1 MIPAITEK
9 QKSLIVNNIVKACDD
24 IHKLNGTGY
33 KYIYLA
39 SGFIAHYNIQGFKT
53 NYDLVDCGYSLADD
67 ILANAAANR
76 WDNFNPGDDNY
87 EYYKS
92 KADVY
97 KRIVDKLSNK
107 KLNLYNT

>member
-39 SGFIAHYNIQGFKT
+39 SGFIAHYNIHGFKA

-92 KADVY
+92 KADIY
-97 KRIVDKLSNK
+97 KRIVDKLRNK

>member
-1 MIPAITEK
+1 
-9 QKSLIVNNIVKACDD
+9 
-24 IHKLNGTGY
+24 
-33 KYIYLA
+33 
-39 SGFIAHYNIQGFKT
+39 
-53 NYDLVDCGYSLADD
+53 VDCGYSLADD

-92 KADVY
+92 KADIY